1 MSKKVYE
8 AYAVVVGGG
17 AAGSVAAYKLAKEG
31 KNVILL
37 EKGSSFRS
45 SNFARLSGFMGCET
59 DFQKTKG
66 ITIANKKNLY
76 NRMTSWAKGQIN
88 PKLINVLLDSSAE
101 AERILSTDLNI
112 GGKDIKLDIPK
123 ELLLFHNVLKRY
135 EQNNSNDELDK
146 NCIAFRQPNS
156 KEFSVRCERQAA
168 RACLAVN
175 L

>member
-1 MSKKVYE
+1 MNGYTMIKINRKGVVMSKKVYE

-88 PKLINVLLDSSAE
+88 PKLINLLPDSRAE
-101 AERILSTDLNI
+101 AERILTDM
-112 GGKDIKLDIPK
+112 G
-123 ELLLFHNVLKRY
+123 FT
-135 EQNNSNDELDK
+135 
-146 NCIAFRQPNS
+146 F
-156 KEFSVRCERQAA
+156 
-168 RACLAVN
+168 
-175 L
+175 

>member
-1 MSKKVYE
+1 MNGYTMIKINREGVVMSKKVYE

-101 AERILSTDLNI
+101 AERILTDM
-112 GGKDIKLDIPK
+112 G
-123 ELLLFHNVLKRY
+123 FT
-135 EQNNSNDELDK
+135 
-146 NCIAFRQPNS
+146 
-156 KEFSVRCERQAA
+156 FSAYADWVDME
-168 RACLAVN
+168 N
-175 L
+175 K

>member
-1 MSKKVYE
+1 MNGYTMIKINRKGVVMSKKVYE

-101 AERILSTDLNI
+101 AERISYRHGFYIFGLCRLGRYGN
-112 GGKDIKLDIPK
+112 K
-123 ELLLFHNVLKRY
+123 EKYLRYDVEPAAYYKR
-135 EQNNSNDELDK
+135 
-146 NCIAFRQPNS
+146 IR
-156 KEFSVRCERQAA
+156 
-168 RACLAVN
+168 
-175 L
+175 